1 MPKIIGRY
9 INTHKERNSNL
20 IGDINMPLQLSKQQK
35 SKLWEIL
42 KVSDGDAFYGN
53 SLFHWFNENNK
64 PIRYCMETSQYYQ
77 WTGKYWQKILDDEI
91 KSLIVKCCLLLLD
104 SYIDFPAPVQTYD
117 SMPID
122 DLRENL
128 AYGEELLLQYE
139 SANDKPAIKSIKECI
154 NQLKNR
160 IIDLESVNGRNDLAP
175 IESVEYLLYQSAINK
190 IKKLKLRLERV
201 DFITS
206 IAKRLQII
214 PEAQIHSTIWNRDPL
229 LINVSN
235 GVLNIDTRELTPH
248 EPSQYFDVIIDVK
261 YDADA
266 KCEFF
271 LECMEQWFQGS
282 DYLAVRKYVQE
293 IMGYTMSG
301 FIAAKNC
308 FFLYSKL
315 PDTGKSTFIKI
326 FKTFYDQYASKV
338 SQEFFMLK
346 SGGQNRSALPSLDGV
361 RFLVSDELTSGQRF
375 DEGFLKCM
383 TGGDQQSTRILYKQH
398 NYTFEPVCKI
408 LFHGNSF
415 PRLSSEDEAL
425 WRRMRV
431 IPFDFAITEE
441 IKNQIGGGYNTT
453 IFHDK
458 VKAEYSGILNW
469 LLDGFEMYKENK
481 LSKIPQLIKEK
492 TDEYRNEND
501 ELADWLADNIDIE
514 FHNKSTISVLWA
526 NYSDW
531 CRSKNMIDYMF
542 QRVFEKKIYTR
553 FSKPIRIL
561 ENGKQQHFVRGLA
574 IRNPYES
581 SKTTNLKRAI
591 VAEGIII

>member
-1 MPKIIGRY
+1 MPQ
-9 INTHKERNSNL
+9 
-20 IGDINMPLQLSKQQK
+20 QLSKQQIT
-35 SKLWEIL
+35 KLWEIL
-42 KVSDGDAFYGN
+42 KVSDGDAFFGN
-53 SLFHWFNENNK
+53 SLYHFFKSQNA
-64 PIRYCMETSQYYQ
+64 PISYCMENAQCYQ
-77 WTGKYWQKILDDEI
+77 WSGKYWKKLLEDEV
-91 KSLIVKCCLLLLD
+91 KSIIVKCSIHILD
-104 SYIDFPAPVQTYD
+104 TYIDFPAPSQTYD
-117 SMPID
+117 SMSID
-122 DLRENL
+122 ELRNNL
-128 AYGEELLLQYE
+128 AYANEILLQYE
-139 SANDKPAIKSIKECI
+139 STNDKSAVKTVNECI
-154 NQLKNR
+154 NQIKNR
-160 IIDLESVNGRNDLAP
+160 IIELEAVHGRNDLAP
-175 IESVEYLLYQSAINK
+175 IASAEYLLYQSAINK
-190 IKKLKLRLERV
+190 IIKLKLRLERV
-201 DFITS
+201 EFITS
-206 IAKRLQII
+206 IYKRLQII
-214 PEAQIHSTIWNRDPL
+214 PEAQIHSNIWNRDPL

-235 GVLNIDTRELTPH
+235 GVLNIDTHELTQH
-248 EPSQYFDVIIDVK
+248 EPSQYFDTIIDVK
-261 YDADA
+261 YDPDA
-266 KCEFF
+266 NCEFF
-271 LECMEQWFQGS
+271 NGCINQWFQGS
-282 DYLAVRKYVQE
+282 DYAAVRKYVQE

-415 PRLSSEDEAL
+415 SRLSSEDEAL

-501 ELADWLADNIDIE
+501 ELADWLADNIEIN
-514 FHNKSTISVLWA
+514 HNVRSTISVLWA
-526 NYSDW
+526 DYSNW
-531 CRSKNMIDYMF
+531 CIHKNMVDYMR
-542 QRVFEKKIYTR
+542 QRYFEKKIYNR
-553 FSKPIRIL
+553 FSKPIRIK
-561 ENGKQQHFVRGLA
+561 ENGISQQFVRGLA
-574 IRNPYES
+574 IKNPHVS
-581 SKTTNLKRAI
+581 IKTTNLTRVI
-591 VAEGIII
+591 NAEGII